1 MASYGLARGI
11 RLTAPRG
18 HRVFFQIPKRRGNST
33 CHAPLGHR
41 ATLPLVGVKGY
52 LRCSQHDRD
61 VYNAGHMSL
70 ADRFAI

>member
-1 MASYGLARGI
+1 MGW
-11 RLTAPRG
+11 PE
-18 HRVFFQIPKRRGNST
+18 VFDFQHPEVIEYSSKYQSVVETPPA